1 MSYIK
6 KLIAMVLTF
15 AMTLSMASIATI
27 QAMQSPIEFNKSK
40 TYAVISKTNNK
51 AIYVHNINWGNND
64 TKADG
69 DYTKSGKVLPN
80 SIFKIT
86 PLDDQSGADSSKGE
100 VKVNIEYQTVDGK
113 LYPMRSEGNDFIF
126 ADPNLRNDLC
136 SYIITK
142 TDDGVGTIRDM
153 TRGYYLTVNEQGEIR
168 KLSDDASQATEF
180 TFVENPQLID
190 NTAYIES
197 VATGKLVTF
206 KNQSDEEYAPISVTG
221 DKENITDNEKYNVG
235 YGTNGDGIKDVVAF
249 QSVSKPGYQIASAKW
264 IDGATP
270 LVGSINRNGGWESI
284 AIEPLGNGQFVLR
297 DAAKGTYVKV
307 NDDNILEAGCEATD
321 EIPDNERFIIHTSQ
335 ELSEVS
341 HFTFDKSTRT
351 KTSIDLSWDKPLN
364 LYTDIE
370 VYAKA
375 SNEVVF
381 NKVTTITNV
390 DHYTVNDLK
399 EGTQYEFYLKFISGN
414 GNLELSDNPVYETEK
429 IKASTRI
436 GEKPQTV
443 TNLKLQ
449 QSNNQF
455 TINFDKAKNA
465 THYRILGATSMFG
478 QYTEVGTVNTNSAKV
493 NALDSKNKYNNYY
506 KVVALNNGNFGDLD
520 FSNAEEADESE
531 YVSLETELFGRNTF
545 VFSPNDD
552 TTKID
557 ELLNKLFEQQ
567 NDYTNDAQFKGNQY
581 QVYFK
586 KGDYTNTSCMY
597 LGFYT
602 TLSGLGKVPTDVK
615 LNNIA
620 IPAYLPAG
628 ALGGNGDNATCN
640 FWRSAENLA
649 VYNTG
654 NEQGKAGYGS
664 YRADQLNWAVA
675 QAAPLRRI
683 YSERPIAYDWN
694 YGWASGG
701 YVADSW
707 INASFNDNGNELSAG
722 TFSGQQF
729 YTRNSKLKGNA
740 YGTTLNNFF
749 QGVDASNLPKAD
761 GTSGEE
767 LLSGQGASNWNIPAS
782 DGGQQVF
789 THIDQTKELAE
800 KPFLYMDD
808 DGEYKVFV
816 PSVQKNTKGISW
828 GEGKDNNGM
837 GAGKSISLDEF
848 YVAKPTDSASD
859 INKALDEGKN
869 IYFTPGTYHAKETIH
884 VKKADTIVLG
894 SGMTSII
901 PDNDDAAMLVD
912 DVDGVRVAGIIFDAG
927 SHSKYLLKV
936 GKTGSKNSHKDDP
949 TILQDLF
956 FRVGGTTD
964 TLTTADN
971 ALEINSHN
979 VLCDHFWIWRAD
991 HGTGVAW
998 DGNVSNHGLIVNG
1011 DDVTCYA
1018 LFNEHFN
1025 KYDTLWNGE
1034 NGSTYFYQN
1043 EKCYDPIS
1051 QESWMSH
1058 NGSVNGY
1065 AAYKV
1070 ANNVKKHYAV
1080 GLGIYNVFIYTGG
1093 TLGENGQPGTL
1104 GDGKTVSISMD
1115 NAIEVPNNKDVL
1127 IENACIQTFANEDGA
1142 LQKFNSI
1149 INGVGSGVSS
1159 GITGEGWSRKFLLNY
1174 RNGTAVVGKANNSD
1188 QKGKYIG
1195 VDTIENI
1202 KQLGDDDLNLDEL
1215 KELVNNK
1222 KNENLYIEDSYK
1234 KYADIYADASKIL
1247 TTDGLKYSIQKDV
1260 DEAVKKLK
1268 DAQAQLEIKVNKDEL
1283 DKLYTDKKDFKEES
1297 YTADSWK
1304 VFKDALLKAQEVLNN
1319 ENATQE
1325 EVNQAYGA
1333 LKEATDALKTKTTT
1347 PSEEETKGDKLGN
1360 TNGQGDNQ
1368 KGQTTQERNA
1378 INRNKSKVKTG
1389 DDMKVVPYALL
1400 MMAAAGGY
1408 VTVCRR
1414 NKEN

>member
-1149 INGVGSGVSS
+1149 INGD
-1159 GITGEGWSRKFLLNY
+1159 RKS
-1174 RNGTAVVGKANNSD
+1174 VV
-1188 QKGKYIG
+1188 
-1195 VDTIENI
+1195 
-1202 KQLGDDDLNLDEL
+1202 
-1215 KELVNNK
+1215 
-1222 KNENLYIEDSYK
+1222 
-1234 KYADIYADASKIL
+1234 
-1247 TTDGLKYSIQKDV
+1247 
-1260 DEAVKKLK
+1260 
-1268 DAQAQLEIKVNKDEL
+1268 
-1283 DKLYTDKKDFKEES
+1283 
-1297 YTADSWK
+1297 
-1304 VFKDALLKAQEVLNN
+1304 
-1319 ENATQE
+1319 
-1325 EVNQAYGA
+1325 
-1333 LKEATDALKTKTTT
+1333 
-1347 PSEEETKGDKLGN
+1347 
-1360 TNGQGDNQ
+1360 
-1368 KGQTTQERNA
+1368 
-1378 INRNKSKVKTG
+1378 
-1389 DDMKVVPYALL
+1389 
-1400 MMAAAGGY
+1400 
-1408 VTVCRR
+1408 
-1414 NKEN
+1414 

>member
-221 DKENITDNEKYNVG
+221 DKENITDNEKFNVG
-235 YGTNGDGIKDVVAF
+235 YGTNGDGVKDVVAF

-381 NKVTTITNV
+381 NKVTTITNI

-414 GNLELSDNPVYETEK
+414 GNLELSDNPVYETKK

-478 QYTEVGTVNTNSAKV
+478 QYTEVATVNTNSAKV

-654 NEQGKAGYGS
+654 NEHGKAGYGS

-749 QGVDASNLPKAD
+749 QGVEASNLPKAD

-991 HGTGVAW
+991 HGTGVAC

-1070 ANNVKKHYAV
+1070 SNNVKKHYAV

-1202 KQLGDDDLNLDEL
+1202 KQLGDDDLDLDEL

-1222 KNENLYIEDSYK
+1222 KNENLYTEDSYK

-1304 VFKDALLKAQEVLNN
+1304 VFKDALSKAQEVLNN

-1347 PSEEETKGDKLGN
+1347 PSEEETKGDKLEN

-1389 DDMKVVPYALL
+1389 DNMKVVPYALL

>member
-27 QAMQSPIEFNKSK
+27 QAPIEFNKSK

-221 DKENITDNEKYNVG
+221 DKENITDNEKFNVG

-414 GNLELSDNPVYETEK
+414 GNLELSDNPVYETKK

-493 NALDSKNKYNNYY
+493 NVLDSKNKYNNYY

-1215 KELVNNK
+1215 KELVNKK
-1222 KNENLYIEDSYK
+1222 KNENLYTEDSYK

-1304 VFKDALLKAQEVLNN
+1304 VFKDALSKAQEVLNN

-1389 DDMKVVPYALL
+1389 DNMKVVPYALL

>member
-221 DKENITDNEKYNVG
+221 DKENITDNEKFNVG

-351 KTSIDLSWDKPLN
+351 KTRIDLSWDKPLN

-414 GNLELSDNPVYETEK
+414 GNLELSDNPVYETKK

-478 QYTEVGTVNTNSAKV
+478 QYTEVATVNTNSAKV

-557 ELLNKLFEQQ
+557 ELLNKLFKQQ

-749 QGVDASNLPKAD
+749 QGVEASNLPKAD

-800 KPFLYMDD
+800 K
-808 DGEYKVFV
+808 GFV
-816 PSVQKNTKGISW
+816 TTKFI
-828 GEGKDNNGM
+828 
-837 GAGKSISLDEF
+837 
-848 YVAKPTDSASD
+848 
-859 INKALDEGKN
+859 N
-869 IYFTPGTYHAKETIH
+869 IY
-884 VKKADTIVLG
+884 
-894 SGMTSII
+894 
-901 PDNDDAAMLVD
+901 
-912 DVDGVRVAGIIFDAG
+912 
-927 SHSKYLLKV
+927 
-936 GKTGSKNSHKDDP
+936 
-949 TILQDLF
+949 
-956 FRVGGTTD
+956 
-964 TLTTADN
+964 
-971 ALEINSHN
+971 
-979 VLCDHFWIWRAD
+979 
-991 HGTGVAW
+991 
-998 DGNVSNHGLIVNG
+998 
-1011 DDVTCYA
+1011 
-1018 LFNEHFN
+1018 
-1025 KYDTLWNGE
+1025 
-1034 NGSTYFYQN
+1034 
-1043 EKCYDPIS
+1043 
-1051 QESWMSH
+1051 
-1058 NGSVNGY
+1058 
-1065 AAYKV
+1065 
-1070 ANNVKKHYAV
+1070 
-1080 GLGIYNVFIYTGG
+1080 
-1093 TLGENGQPGTL
+1093 
-1104 GDGKTVSISMD
+1104 
-1115 NAIEVPNNKDVL
+1115 
-1127 IENACIQTFANEDGA
+1127 
-1142 LQKFNSI
+1142 
-1149 INGVGSGVSS
+1149 
-1159 GITGEGWSRKFLLNY
+1159 
-1174 RNGTAVVGKANNSD
+1174 
-1188 QKGKYIG
+1188 
-1195 VDTIENI
+1195 
-1202 KQLGDDDLNLDEL
+1202 
-1215 KELVNNK
+1215 
-1222 KNENLYIEDSYK
+1222 
-1234 KYADIYADASKIL
+1234 
-1247 TTDGLKYSIQKDV
+1247 
-1260 DEAVKKLK
+1260 
-1268 DAQAQLEIKVNKDEL
+1268 
-1283 DKLYTDKKDFKEES
+1283 
-1297 YTADSWK
+1297 
-1304 VFKDALLKAQEVLNN
+1304 
-1319 ENATQE
+1319 
-1325 EVNQAYGA
+1325 
-1333 LKEATDALKTKTTT
+1333 
-1347 PSEEETKGDKLGN
+1347 
-1360 TNGQGDNQ
+1360 
-1368 KGQTTQERNA
+1368 
-1378 INRNKSKVKTG
+1378 
-1389 DDMKVVPYALL
+1389 
-1400 MMAAAGGY
+1400 
-1408 VTVCRR
+1408 
-1414 NKEN
+1414 

>member
-221 DKENITDNEKYNVG
+221 DKENITDNEKFNVG
-235 YGTNGDGIKDVVAF
+235 YGTNGDGVKDVVAF

-381 NKVTTITNV
+381 NKVTTITNI

-414 GNLELSDNPVYETEK
+414 GNLELSDNPVYETKK

-478 QYTEVGTVNTNSAKV
+478 QYTEVATVNTNSAKV

-567 NDYTNDAQFKGNQY
+567 NDYTNYAQFKGNQY

-654 NEQGKAGYGS
+654 NEHGKAGYGS

-749 QGVDASNLPKAD
+749 QGVEASNLPKAD

-1070 ANNVKKHYAV
+1070 SNNVKKHYAV

-1202 KQLGDDDLNLDEL
+1202 KQLGDDDLDLDEL

-1222 KNENLYIEDSYK
+1222 KNENLYTEDSYK

-1304 VFKDALLKAQEVLNN
+1304 VFKDALSKAQEVLNN

-1347 PSEEETKGDKLGN
+1347 PSEEETKGDKLEN

-1389 DDMKVVPYALL
+1389 DNMKVVPYALL

>member
-221 DKENITDNEKYNVG
+221 DKENITDNEKFNVG

-284 AIEPLGNGQFVLR
+284 AIEPLGNGQFALR

-414 GNLELSDNPVYETEK
+414 GNLELSDNPVYETKK

-478 QYTEVGTVNTNSAKV
+478 NYTEVATVNTNSAKV

-557 ELLNKLFEQQ
+557 ELLNKLFKQQ

-749 QGVDASNLPKAD
+749 QGVEASNLPKAD

-869 IYFTPGTYHAKETIH
+869 IYFTPGTYHAKEIIH

-1127 IENACIQTFANEDGA
+1127 IENACIQTFANEDGT

-1195 VDTIENI
+1195 VNTIENI
-1202 KQLGDDDLNLDEL
+1202 KQLGDDDLDLDEL

-1222 KNENLYIEDSYK
+1222 KNENLYTEDSYK

-1408 VTVCRR
+1408 VTVCRI

>member
-51 AIYVHNINWGNND
+51 AIYVHNVNWGNND

-100 VKVNIEYQTVDGK
+100 VKVNIEYQKEDGK

-126 ADPNLRNDLC
+126 ADPQLRDLNT
-136 SYIITK
+136 YIITK
-142 TDDGVGTIRDM
+142 TDDNVGTIRDM
-153 TRGYYLTVNEQGEIR
+153 TRGYYLTVNDQGEIR

-221 DKENITDNEKYNVG
+221 DKENITDNEKFNVG
-235 YGTNGDGIKDVVAF
+235 YGTNGDGVKDVVAF

-284 AIEPLGNGQFVLR
+284 AIEPLGNGQFALR

-307 NDDNILEAGCEATD
+307 NDDNILEAGCEVTD

-414 GNLELSDNPVYETEK
+414 GNLELSDNPVYETKK

-478 QYTEVGTVNTNSAKV
+478 NYTEVGTVNTNSAKV

-552 TTKID
+552 TAKID

-749 QGVDASNLPKAD
+749 QGVEASNLPKAD

-869 IYFTPGTYHAKETIH
+869 IYFTPGTYHAKEIIH

-1195 VDTIENI
+1195 VNIIENI
-1202 KQLGDDDLNLDEL
+1202 KQLGDDDLDLDEL

-1222 KNENLYIEDSYK
+1222 KNENLYTEDSYK

-1408 VTVCRR
+1408 VTVCRI

>member
-69 DYTKSGKVLPN
+69 DYTRSGKVLPN

-221 DKENITDNEKYNVG
+221 DKENITDNEKFNVG

-414 GNLELSDNPVYETEK
+414 GNLELSDNPVYETKK

-493 NALDSKNKYNNYY
+493 NVLDSKNKYNNYY

-586 KGDYTNTSCMY
+586 NGDYTNTSCMY

-1070 ANNVKKHYAV
+1070 SNNVKKHYAV

-1195 VDTIENI
+1195 VNTIENI
-1202 KQLGDDDLNLDEL
+1202 KQLGDDDLDLDEL

-1222 KNENLYIEDSYK
+1222 KNENLYTEDSYK

-1304 VFKDALLKAQEVLNN
+1304 VFKDALSKAQEVLNN

-1347 PSEEETKGDKLGN
+1347 PSEEETKGDKLEN

-1389 DDMKVVPYALL
+1389 DNMKVVPYALL

>member
-221 DKENITDNEKYNVG
+221 DKENITDNEKFNVG

-284 AIEPLGNGQFVLR
+284 AIEPLGNGQFALR

-869 IYFTPGTYHAKETIH
+869 IYFTPGTYHAKEIIH

-1034 NGSTYFYQN
+1034 NGSTYFYHN

-1195 VDTIENI
+1195 VNTIENI
-1202 KQLGDDDLNLDEL
+1202 KQLGDDDLDLDEL

-1222 KNENLYIEDSYK
+1222 KNENLYTEDSYK

-1408 VTVCRR
+1408 VTVCRI